1 MLNAKIETVSEQ
13 GIVHVDTENYSD
25 LDMEANTLMSIRK
38 IKVQKVLKS
47 KS

>member
-13 GIVHVDTENYSD
+13 GIVCVDTENYSD

-38 IKVQKVLKS
+38 MKTPKGLKS

>member
-38 IKVQKVLKS
+38 IKAQKGLKS

>member
-1 MLNAKIETVSEQ
+1 MLNAKIQTVRKQ
-13 GIVHVDTENYSD
+13 GIIYVETENYSD

-38 IKVQKVLKS
+38 IKAQKGLKS